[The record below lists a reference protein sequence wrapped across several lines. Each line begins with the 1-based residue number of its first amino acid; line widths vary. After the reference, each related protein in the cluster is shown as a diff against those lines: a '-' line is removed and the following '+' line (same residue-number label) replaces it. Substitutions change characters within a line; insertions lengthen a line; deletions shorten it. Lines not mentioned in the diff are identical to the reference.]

1 MDEMELL
8 RQRLAELEGREQGR
22 GFMDKYGAKFNG
34 DEGIGTAILA
44 ELNRR
49 GVDTSAA
56 DEAVQE
62 IIDNLRQDASAL
74 LDKLTQVEE
83 AVQDAINGGGAPPAI
98 GGEMPPEMGME
109 GMPGEEASPPEGPPP
124 EEGMAGAP
132 EGSPPEGSE
141 APPPEEQGMLSDA
154 RYKDIRPTILSDER
168 LKSIIPG
175 LDDETCEAL
184 KALGGIE
191 DLEDEDI
198 LEALDLLQSEEGG
211 DSGDLDAQADAFLG
225 DQGSSLGGEEDGID
239 EVAVDEVAVDE
250 VGEPSDNGGMDFD
263 SFFND
268 SDENDVDEEEIIMQ
282 ALSGGR

>member
-62 IIDNLRQDASAL
+62 IIDSLRQDASAL

-98 GGEMPPEMGME
+98 GGEMGME
-109 GMPGEEASPPEGPPP
+109 GMPGEAAAPPEGPPP

-132 EGSPPEGSE
+132 EGTPPEGGE
-141 APPPEEQGMLSDA
+141 ATPPEEQGMLSDA

-168 LKSIIPG
+168 LKSIIPD

-184 KALGGIE
+184 KALGGIDE
-191 DLEDEDI
+191 LEDEDI
-198 LEALDLLQSEEGG
+198 LEALDLLQSEEGENS
-211 DSGDLDAQADAFLG
+211 DDLDEQTDAFLG
-225 DQGSSLGGEEDGID
+225 DQGSPESEEDT
-239 EVAVDEVAVDE
+239 
-250 VGEPSDNGGMDFD
+250 MDFD